1 MAKKKVKKAKAAANT
16 PVVAPIQ
23 AAGAPPAYFPYLITG
38 IFFALSFIG
47 ILNHEMWRDEYQAW
61 MVAADAHSIPQLFQN
76 LKYEGN
82 PVLWH
87 AFLFL
92 ISAVTDQPFAM
103 QVFHILISTGFI
115 FLINRHAPFSILQKI
130 LLTFG
135 YYTFF
140 EYNIISRSY
149 GLGFLLVVL
158 FCVLYP
164 QRQKHLLWMAGILF
178 LLSNCTIF
186 GVILTVSFAFVI
198 LLEQLTLRN
207 TKSASRIP
215 MAQVIGFG
223 AIVFLGAL
231 LGYLQIKPEPNNSF
245 TTLYMTSYD
254 PARFQWSIGRFLEA
268 YIPIPDFANP
278 HFWNTN
284 LFTSPKGPYRIAF
297 TPFLFLLGILSFMR
311 HRLVLALYIVGSL
324 ILVVFFYYTGFIWNR
339 YSGHLFL
346 LLVACQW
353 LVYMDPE
360 KSFSNSWMEKVS
372 RWGRKIRVPY
382 FIFILACNVIGG
394 IGAYILDL
402 GQPFSTS
409 QKAAAYLREHQ
420 LTDDLIVGTR
430 DYTISPLAS
439 QLGKP
444 IYYADRHEKG
454 TFIIYDEKRQPIYAV
469 KEVVPI
475 FTSFYKQGHK
485 RMIYVKDVPIKMTF
499 DDTGESVLW
508 ENAMLTDSL
517 NLRLLT
523 TIPPGI
529 VADETYYIYT
539 VEEMFMQ

>member
-1 MAKKKVKKAKAAANT
+1 MAKKKVKKTKTAPIVQT
-16 PVVAPIQ
+16 VAPIQ
-23 AAGAPPAYFPYLITG
+23 AAGVPPAYFPYLITG
-38 IFFALSFIG
+38 VFFILSFIG

-115 FLINRHAPFSILQKI
+115 FLINRHAPFSLLQKV

-135 YYTFF
+135 YYTFY

-186 GVILTVSFAFVI
+186 GVILTVSFAFII
-198 LLEQLTLRN
+198 LLEQLSLRN

-215 MAQVIGFG
+215 MGQVLAFG
-223 AIVFLGAL
+223 AIVFIGAL

-268 YIPIPDFANP
+268 YVPIPDFANP

-284 LFTSPKGPYRIAF
+284 LFTSPKGPYRIEI
-297 TPFLFLLGILSFMR
+297 TPFLFLLGILSFLR
-311 HRLVLALYIVGSL
+311 HRLALALYVVGSL

-346 LLVACQW
+346 LLVACHW

-360 KSFSNSWMEKVS
+360 KSFSNSLVEKIS
-372 RWGRKIRVPY
+372 MWGRKIRVPY
-382 FIFILACNVIGG
+382 FLFILACNVIGG
-394 IGAYILDL
+394 VGAYILDL
-402 GQPFSTS
+402 GRPFSTS

-444 IYYADRHEKG
+444 IYYADRHGEG
-454 TFIIYDEKRQPIYAV
+454 TFIIYDEKRKPITGV
-469 KEVVPI
+469 GQVVPI

-485 RMIYVKDVPIKMTF
+485 RMVYVKDLPIKMTF

-539 VEEMFMQ
+539 VEEMFIQ